1 MRFKLMRK
9 RNVPDLKPRPARHVT
24 ALTAMA
30 MLAGTFGIQSC
41 DDEVL
46 TGQPSWLGNS
56 IYERLAEDGNYTTT
70 LRLIDDLGQTTVL
83 SGTGSKT
90 LFVADDA
97 AYKRWFENNSW
108 GVKNYEQLSVA
119 QKKLLLNNSMVNNA
133 YLIELLGNTFDSEIQ
148 PGTCMRRATATSIYD
163 SVPRMYPEQM
173 PATVAWDKHRDKKDG
188 ILIFMDGTSAPMIH
202 FLPAYMT
209 HNKITDK
216 DLTILTNGEAT
227 SIAEAWVD
235 GKKVVERDIICKNG
249 YVQKVEEVIESA
261 PNMAQILRQHPNM
274 SMWSKFVDRFSAPY
288 YHAEGTRNYNRL
300 NNTNDSVFTLR
311 YYSEVSLGGEKNQYT
326 PDGKKVGELLAF
338 DPGWNHYMYNNTM
351 GRDMHNDAGAMFV
364 PTDKALNEWWEVGGK
379 SLKDEYGS
387 WDNVPQKVLSKLI
400 NVNMLSSFSDYV
412 PSKFKAV
419 VNDAKVEMG
428 ITPEDVDSCFI
439 GCNGVIYMVNKVFA
453 PSEYSSV
460 VFPALIHENTMKVIY
475 QAIEDYDFLPFLNSM
490 DARFSMILPTNNA
503 LLNYIDPA
511 TYGEPVQSLLRFYY
525 DTEEKTTK
533 ADRYNCTVG
542 SDGTVIVGQMQ
553 EENVNSTIVENRL
566 KDLINSMIIVGDV
579 EDGHEYYLT
588 RGGSAVRVKNA
599 GQANSMTF
607 EGGWQVEHNVAVAV
621 SNIDDKVK
629 EGGNGKSYTVDN
641 GYPMGAE
648 KSVYKTLLGKPEYGE
663 FLKLLNGGDKD
674 STAYNLL
681 IAEMGSGSTK
691 YQCSDN
697 NNNFNMRLFDNFNYT
712 VYVPTSD
719 VIKDMQAKGYLP
731 SWSDFEEVDDG
742 EKYKDFNSEQK
753 KFIKYIIKSRIN
765 NFLRYHIQDN
775 SLYVG
780 GTAVQGESVRYET
793 SKINPANGRF
803 FSLGVTAVG
812 DNLEI
817 TDQRGNKCH
826 VVKKTGL
833 YNNICREYWFQNHGT
848 TRNQWK
854 TIYST
859 SDAVVHL
866 IDGALL
872 YSDNQLTRW
881 EDEIEKLKKQ

>member
-9 RNVPDLKPRPARHVT
+9 KNVPDLRPRPARHLT
-24 ALTAMA
+24 AIAAMA
-30 MLAGTFGIQSC
+30 MFAGTFVMQSC
-41 DDEVL
+41 EDDVL

-70 LRLIDDLGQTTVL
+70 LRLIDDLGQKAVL

-108 GVKNYEQLSVA
+108 GVKSYEQLTAA

-163 SVPRMYPEQM
+163 SVPRMYPDQM
-173 PATVAWDKHRDKKDG
+173 PATADWDKHRDKKNG

-202 FLPAYMT
+202 FLPSYMT
-209 HNKITDK
+209 HNKITDS

-227 SIAEAWVD
+227 STAEAWVD
-235 GKKVVERDIICKNG
+235 GKKVVERDITCKNG

-261 PNMAQILRQHPNM
+261 PNMAQILRQHPDM

-288 YHAEGTRNYNRL
+288 YNADGTSNYNRL
-300 NNTNDSVFTLR
+300 YNTEDSVFTLR
-311 YYSEVSLGGEKNQYT
+311 YYSEVSTGGERNNRT
-326 PDGKKVGELLAF
+326 PEGKRVDELLSF
-338 DPGWNHYMYNNTM
+338 DPGWNHYMYTNTM
-351 GRDMHNDAGAMFV
+351 GRDMHNDAGAMIV
-364 PTDKALNEWWEVGGK
+364 PTNKALEEWWGAEDGGGK
-379 SLKDEYGS
+379 ALKDEYGS
-387 WDNVPQKVLSKLI
+387 WDNVPLKVLSKLI

-428 ITPEDVDSCFI
+428 ITPDDVDSCFI
-439 GCNGVIYMVNKVFA
+439 GCNGVIYMVDKVFP

-475 QAIEDYDFLPFLNSM
+475 KAIEDYDFLPFLNSM
-490 DARFSMILPTNNA
+490 DARFSLILPTNNA
-503 LLNYIDPA
+503 LLSYVDPA
-511 TYGEPVQSLLRFYY
+511 TYGEPTQSLLRFYY
-525 DTEEKTTK
+525 DNEEETIK
-533 ADRYNCTVG
+533 ADRYSCTVG
-542 SDGTVIVGQMQ
+542 SDGTVNVGPLQ
-553 EENVNSTIVENRL
+553 EENVNTTIVENRL
-566 KDLINSMIIVGDV
+566 KDLVNSMIIVGDV

-599 GQANSMTF
+599 GHANSMTLA
-607 EGGWQVEHNVAVAV
+607 GGWQVEHNTAVAV
-621 SNIDDKVK
+621 TDIDDKTK
-629 EGGNGKSYTVDN
+629 DGNGKSYTVDN

-648 KSVYKTLLGKPEYGE
+648 KSVYKTLQGRPEYSK
-663 FLKLLNGGDKD
+663 FLELLNGGDKD

-681 IAEMGSGSTK
+681 IAEMGSGTK

-712 VYVPTSD
+712 VYVPTNE
-719 VIKDMQAKGYLP
+719 VIEEMQNKGYLP
-731 SWSDFEEVDDG
+731 SWTDFEEVDEG
-742 EKYKDFNSEQK
+742 TKYNGFNSEQK
-753 KFIKYIIKSRIN
+753 KLIKYIIKSRIT

-793 SKINPANGRF
+793 SKINPDNGRF
-803 FSLGVTAVG
+803 FSLGVTATG
-812 DNLEI
+812 DNMEI
-817 TDQRGNKCH
+817 ADQCGNKRH
-826 VVKKTGL
+826 VVKTEGL
-833 YNNICREYWFQNHGT
+833 YNNICREYWFQNRGT
-848 TRNQWK
+848 TRNPWF

-859 SDAVVHL
+859 SDAVVHQ

-872 YSDNQLTRW
+872 YSDSQLTRW
-881 EDEIEKLKKQ
+881 EDEIEKLKK